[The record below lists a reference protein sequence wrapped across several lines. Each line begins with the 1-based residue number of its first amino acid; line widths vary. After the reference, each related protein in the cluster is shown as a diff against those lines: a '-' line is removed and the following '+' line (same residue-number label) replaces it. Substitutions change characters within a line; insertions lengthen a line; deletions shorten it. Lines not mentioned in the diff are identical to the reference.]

1 VTVQIEIPAVLLNF
15 IVIGWVFVIGTLVV
29 DTIDRRMARSDIY
42 DLMKINLSAM
52 MERLDNNRLL
62 EAEERD

>member
-1 VTVQIEIPAVLLNF
+1 MQIEIPAVLLNF